1 MTTLADVISIRITG
15 TPVWV
20 DAVYLAAAVAFIIA
34 LKGLSSPKQ
43 ARNGNMLAAAAA
55 VVAVVVTFFNPVAR
69 FSSHTTNLILA
80 IVAMVIGAAIA
91 VPVAR
96 MVKMTAMPQLVAIF
110 NGVGGGAAA
119 LISIVVFLGDAHLH
133 SLGGDKPAVY
143 VITEGMLGLLIGCV
157 SFSGSAIAFIKLQEL
172 ITGRP
177 ITYPGQQVINGLVG
191 VAIVALAVATVV
203 TDSVPLMIATA
214 VLSLV
219 LGIIFVLPIGGAD
232 VPVLISLLNSFTGLA
247 VAASGFTL
255 NNNLLIIA
263 GTLVGASG
271 ILLTQMMS
279 KAMGRSLGN
288 VLFSAFGSVVTAG
301 GGADGTGETRQVKSG
316 TPEDIGV
323 LLAYAR
329 KVVIIPGY
337 GLAVA
342 QAQHTARELADLL
355 MEKGVEVFYAIHPVA
370 GRMPGHMN
378 VLLAEANVP
387 YDELKEMD
395 EANPEM
401 GTADVALVVGANDT
415 VNPAAKTTPGS
426 PIYGMPIINADDA
439 AQVVFLKRSMRP
451 GFAGIDNDLLFD
463 EKTTLLF
470 GDAKDT
476 LGKLVKAV
484 EDA

>member
-1 MTTLADVISIRITG
+1 MTLDTWIDL
-15 TPVWV
+15 
-20 DAVYLAAAVAFIIA
+20 VYLLAAVSFILA
-34 LKGLSSPKQ
+34 LKGLGSPRQ
-43 ARNGNMLAAAAA
+43 ARNGNLLGAAAA
-55 VVAVVVTFFNPVAR
+55 VVAVGFTFAYPGVRA
-69 FSSHTTNLILA
+69 HTLNLVLTL
-80 IVAMVIGAAIA
+80 VAMAIGAAIA
-91 VPVAR
+91 VPAAR
-96 MVKMTAMPQLVAIF
+96 RVKMTAMPQMVAIF

-119 LISIVVFLGDAHLH
+119 LVSIVVFLIESPG
-133 SLGGDKPAVY
+133 KPAVY
-143 VITEGMLGLLIGCV
+143 RIGEVIFGVLVGCV
-157 SFSGSAIAFIKLQEL
+157 SFSGSAIAFAKLQEMM
-172 ITGRP
+172 TGRP
-177 ITYPGQQVINGLVG
+177 ITYPAQQVINAAIAA
-191 VAIVALAVATVV
+191 AIVALAIATLLTGSVTLLVV
-203 TDSVPLMIATA
+203 TA
-214 VLSLV
+214 VLSLL
-219 LGIIFVLPIGGAD
+219 LGVIFVLPIGGAD

-271 ILLTQMMS
+271 ILLTRMMS
-279 KAMGRSLGN
+279 KAMGRSLAN

-301 GGADGTGETRQVKSG
+301 AGEDGAGESRTVRTG

-355 MEKGVEVFYAIHPVA
+355 MERGVDVFYAIHPVA

-401 GTADVALVVGANDT
+401 STADVALVVGANDT
-415 VNPAAKTTPGS
+415 VNPAAKKTVGS
-426 PIYGMPIINADDA
+426 PIYGMPIINADEA
-439 AQVVFLKRSMRP
+439 GNIVFLKRSMRP

-463 EKTTLLF
+463 DKTTLLF

-476 LGKLVKAV
+476 LSKLVAAV
-484 EDA
+484 KDA